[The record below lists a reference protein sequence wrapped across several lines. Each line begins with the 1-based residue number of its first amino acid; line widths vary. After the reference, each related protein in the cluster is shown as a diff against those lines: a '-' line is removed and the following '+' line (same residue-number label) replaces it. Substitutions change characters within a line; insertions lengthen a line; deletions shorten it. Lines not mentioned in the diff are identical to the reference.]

1 MKTVTRLV
9 LAALLV
15 SLFSGCAL
23 FATSAVVGAFAWVE
37 GELQREYETPYAKAI
52 TATEDVLKDLKIRI
66 LDKTDDGITCR
77 IDAKQSDNTQISVRI
92 QNLAPKRVM
101 IGVRVGKVGLW
112 DRSVAE
118 TIHNYIKARL

>member
-1 MKTVTRLV
+1 MKTLTK
-9 LAALLV
+9 LALAVLLV
-15 SLFSGCAL
+15 SILSGCAL

-37 GELQREYETPYAKAI
+37 GELQREYQSPYAKAI
-52 TATEDVLKDLKIRI
+52 SSTEDVLKDLKIRI

-77 IDAKQSDNTQISVRI
+77 IDAKQSDNTQVSVRV
-92 QNLAPKRVM
+92 QNMAPKRVM
-101 IGVRVGKVGLW
+101 IAIRVGRVGLW